1 MTLSKVP
8 MRLTNLDRDL
18 KLTTEI
24 NIFGVWPSTLRIDA
38 TADLQAH
45 VL

>member
-18 KLTTEI
+18 KLTMKI
-24 NIFGVWPSTLRIDA
+24 NIFEVWINFGIDA

-45 VL
+45 IL